1 MTLTLLIGK
10 LQEFINSINTSS
22 LTTAEAVEKKLAEF
36 REMGSQ
42 LKSFN
47 RLTKKQIA
55 SLEKKPYLEDDE
67 IAVRKLRLLRYN
79 SIVLED
85 CIAKNDELCC
95 ALEKVLHPQEK

>member
-1 MTLTLLIGK
+1 MTLTLLFEK
-10 LQEFINSINTSS
+10 LKELMNSINISS
-22 LTTAEAVEKKLAEF
+22 LTTAEAVEKKLAEC
-36 REMGSQ
+36 REMESR

-55 SLEKKPYLEDDE
+55 TLEKKPYLEDDE

-85 CIAKNDELCC
+85 FIAKTDELCYH
-95 ALEKVLHPQEK
+95 LEKAITP

>member
-1 MTLTLLIGK
+1 MAYGLLFK
-10 LQEFINSINTSS
+10 RLQELINSINISS
-22 LTTAEAVEKKLAEF
+22 LTTVEAVEKKLAEC

-55 SLEKKPYLEDDE
+55 TLEKKSYLNDDE
-67 IAVRKLRLLRYN
+67 VIERRLRLLRYK

-85 CIAKNDELCC
+85 FIAKTDELCYH
-95 ALEKVLHPQEK
+95 LEKAITP

>member
-1 MTLTLLIGK
+1 MTLTLLFEK
-10 LQEFINSINTSS
+10 LQELTNSINISS

-36 REMGSQ
+36 REMESR

-55 SLEKKPYLEDDE
+55 NLEKKPYLEDDE
-67 IAVRKLRLLRYN
+67 IAVRKLRLLRYK

-85 CIAKNDELCC
+85 FIAKTDELCC
-95 ALEKVLHPQEK
+95 AFEKVLRPQEK